1 VNLRHGLDDTT
12 RAKLLLVLCGICWG
26 MMWPMIKIGISGLT
40 PWSFRVIGFTVGAV
54 TLLIV
59 VKLTGRRLTLPDRRT
74 GMQLFISSLL
84 NVVAFGV
91 FSTFAMLTASTGRV
105 AVVSYSFPVW
115 ACLLAWLILGER
127 LRGAAALGLLLCVAG
142 LVVLVYPVIG
152 TVGLIGLG
160 LSLASAMTWAVGT
173 IYLKLV
179 RIPGDLIVNTA
190 WQMVIAA
197 GVLVVCTL
205 VFQGWPSFE
214 LAPPKALI
222 AVIINGLVGSALCYF
237 LWYNIVGRLPAT
249 TASLGSL
256 SSPAIGVVAS
266 ALLLGEIPTAMD
278 VIGFGLIFAAA
289 MSVILQPRPR
299 PAAAPPPA
307 PPETRR

>member
-1 VNLRHGLDDTT
+1 VRLRHGLDDAT

-26 MMWPMIKIGISGLT
+26 FMWPMIKIGISGLT
-40 PWSFRVIGFTVGAV
+40 PWSFRVIGFTVGAA

-74 GMQLFISSLL
+74 AMQLFISSLL

-127 LRGAAALGLLLCVAG
+127 LRGAAALGLALCVAG

-179 RIPGDLIVNTA
+179 KIPGDLIVNTA

-197 GVLVVCTL
+197 GVLTVCTL
-205 VFQGWPSFE
+205 VFQGWPTFE
-214 LAPPKALI
+214 PAPPLALM
-222 AVIINGLVGSALCYF
+222 AVVINGLVGSALCYF
-237 LWYNIVGRLPAT
+237 PD
-249 TASLGSL
+249 
-256 SSPAIGVVAS
+256 S
-266 ALLLGEIPTAMD
+266 A
-278 VIGFGLIFAAA
+278 
-289 MSVILQPRPR
+289 
-299 PAAAPPPA
+299 
-307 PPETRR
+307 

>member
-1 VNLRHGLDDTT
+1 
-12 RAKLLLVLCGICWG
+12 
-26 MMWPMIKIGISGLT
+26 
-40 PWSFRVIGFTVGAV
+40 
-54 TLLIV
+54 
-59 VKLTGRRLTLPDRRT
+59 
-74 GMQLFISSLL
+74 
-84 NVVAFGV
+84 
-91 FSTFAMLTASTGRV
+91 MLTASTGRV

-179 RIPGDLIVNTA
+179 KIPGDLIVNTA

-197 GVLVVCTL
+197 GVLVICTL
-205 VFQGWPSFE
+205 TFQGWPSFE
-214 LAPPKALI
+214 LAPPKALM

-256 SSPAIGVVAS
+256 SSPAIGVIAS